1 MGRHRLLFSLFL
13 CVTLALAV
21 VGCDD
26 DDDNTGSW
34 SPYPDET
41 VRQILHA
48 GQPEGAR
55 GQTLELTRVI
65 VPAGAEIA
73 PHTHPGM
80 QLAVVVEGTLTYSV
94 LTGEVE
100 AIHGIATAEQRTE
113 VVRAGQSVELTP
125 GSSVREAPGMTHKA
139 KNNGKQTVVLFL
151 SSLFPTGAP
160 ASSPA
165 Q

>member
-1 MGRHRLLFSLFL
+1 
-13 CVTLALAV
+13 
-21 VGCDD
+21 
-26 DDDNTGSW
+26 
-34 SPYPDET
+34 
-41 VRQILHA
+41 
-48 GQPEGAR
+48 
-55 GQTLELTRVI
+55 
-65 VPAGAEIA
+65 
-73 PHTHPGM
+73 M